1 MSVSNQMMK
10 GLLDG
15 AILGLIAKGETYGY
29 EILEKLKENQF
40 PEISDGSI
48 YPVLLRKGY
57 VHNHKSDNGGP
68 KRKYYTISESG
79 QEREIQREKGEMD
92 DLTKNNLFGSENM
105 MTKEQEDYIFKL
117 KAELMFRGKDEG
129 EVHAIGDELQ
139 DHFEMAEANVMTS
152 VILQLNL
159 ILVFMLN
166 QRLLLIYTTKCKLK
180 CI

>member
-48 YPVLLRKGY
+48 YPVLLRLSKKGY
-57 VHNHKSDNGGP
+57 VKTTTRKSDNGGP

-79 QEREIQREKGEMD
+79 QKELQQFKEKWYYLNSGM
-92 DLTKNNLFGSENM
+92 THLFGS
-105 MTKEQEDYIFKL
+105 D
-117 KAELMFRGKDEG
+117 KD
-129 EVHAIGDELQ
+129 D
-139 DHFEMAEANVMTS
+139 
-152 VILQLNL
+152 
-159 ILVFMLN
+159 
-166 QRLLLIYTTKCKLK
+166 K
-180 CI
+180 